1 MIKET
6 LFPEFERELRLD
18 QLGDVLQKLEKNI
31 NFNKISQKLMLPHHD
46 EPPQDVPISYRADG
60 SCLFSPFSIY
70 LISVMNSLSFN
81 SDMAQTH
88 LPIPI
93 AKYKGLLIMSAIASP
108 LL

>member
-6 LFPEFERELRLD
+6 LFLEFERELRLD

-60 SCLFSPFSIY
+60 CQISLKSAPCLLF
-70 LISVMNSLSFN
+70 
-81 SDMAQTH
+81 
-88 LPIPI
+88 
-93 AKYKGLLIMSAIASP
+93 KSAP
-108 LL
+108 HYDRCLKR